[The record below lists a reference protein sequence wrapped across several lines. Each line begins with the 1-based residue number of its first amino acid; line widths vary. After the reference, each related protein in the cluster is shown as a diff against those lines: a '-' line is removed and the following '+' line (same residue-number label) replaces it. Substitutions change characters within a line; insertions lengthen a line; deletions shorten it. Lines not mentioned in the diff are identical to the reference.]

1 MKFSGNASKQ
11 NYRISRKIKI
21 VKKENMNI
29 KIEDKDS
36 KAVVFEKIRN
46 EIEKHNFTII
56 NEDQTRPWGGFFVIE
71 ESQASAFITK
81 FFSHLKLDD
90 VQITNKLSPKILVV
104 APEKRLSW
112 QYHFRR
118 AEIWKV
124 VEGPVGVKI
133 SDTDAEGELK
143 TLQNGDFIEMDK
155 GERHRLIGLD
165 SWGVIAE
172 IWQHTDQDNPSDEE
186 DIVRLQDDFGR

>member
-1 MKFSGNASKQ
+1 MNLNLSINTEKKSVFEQIEAEL
-11 NYRISRKIKI
+11 
-21 VKKENMNI
+21 KKE
-29 KIEDKDS
+29 
-36 KAVVFEKIRN
+36 
-46 EIEKHNFTII
+46 NFTII
-56 NEDQTRPWGGFFVIE
+56 SQDQTRPWGGFFVLD
-71 ESQASAFITK
+71 ESQAEVFASK
-81 FFSHLKLDD
+81 FFPHLKMTEI
-90 VQITNKLSPKILVV
+90 QITNKLSPKILIV
-104 APEKRLSW
+104 APHKRLSW

-133 SDTDAEGELK
+133 SDTDVEGELK

>member
-1 MKFSGNASKQ
+1 MSIQ
-11 NYRISRKIKI
+11 ISDTD
-21 VKKENMNI
+21 N
-29 KIEDKDS
+29 
-36 KAVVFEKIRN
+36 KAVVFEKVRN
-46 EIEKHNFTII
+46 EIEKYNFTII
-56 NEDQTRPWGGFFVIE
+56 NEDQTRPWGGFFVIDE
-71 ESQASAFITK
+71 DQANEFIKT
-81 FFSHLKLDD
+81 FFSHLKLDE

-104 APEKRLSW
+104 APERRLSW

-118 AEIWKV
+118 SEIWKV
-124 VEGPVGVKI
+124 VKGPVGVKI
-133 SDTDAEGELK
+133 SDTDVEGELK